1 MGGAESDSQIFDG
14 YGTAA
19 GIDVEEDEAE
29 RICERSERA
38 VAQARDEGFYKFEPK
53 EFEFVAQ
60 TLEAG
65 NAYLWSFG
73 CGIFSAHG
81 A

>member
-1 MGGAESDSQIFDG
+1 MGGAESDAQIFNG
-14 YGTAA
+14 HGTAA

-29 RICERSERA
+29 RICERSEHA
-38 VAQARDEGFYKFEPK
+38 VGQARDEDLYKFEPK
-53 EFEFVAQ
+53 KFEFVAQ

-65 NAYLWSFG
+65 NACLWSFG

-81 A
+81 S